1 MSRTARTHY
10 KGKTI
15 RDGEWGRK
23 CPSPNCKICG
33 TGHYKRTRTR
43 GERYEGKKESKNY
56 ER

>member
-23 CPSPNCKICG
+23 CPSPNCNICG

-43 GERYEGKKESKNY
+43 DERYEGKKESKNY